1 MVQIIP
7 TQTLSSPTFIMNKIS
22 ATISTKIPIF
32 SSKSR
37 LFSDSSVDL
46 NGTGNCRN
54 RVLRVSS
61 KVKDKVS
68 SAELKEKWL
77 TSLSTPLHDESE
89 SNDKRLVEWV
99 IGVDPDVSGALA
111 LLRSDDFGCSVQ
123 VFDSPHVRL
132 LVGKTMRRRLDTRS
146 IVQLLRSFDAPPGTT
161 AYIEQSTPFP
171 TDGKQGWW
179 SGGFG
184 YGIWTGVL
192 VASGFSVVPVSSLM
206 WKNHFELAG
215 SRLSKD
221 DSRKA
226 ASTLFPSLSSQLTR
240 KKDHGRAEAL
250 LIAAYGKGLVLK
262 SEELLKPEALLPK
275 SEECL
280 SESDAIL
287 VKAG

>member
-7 TQTLSSPTFIMNKIS
+7 TQTLSSPTFIINKVS
-22 ATISTKIPIF
+22 ATISTKIRIF

-37 LFSDSSVDL
+37 LFFDSPIDL
-46 NGTGNCRN
+46 NDIGNGRN

-61 KVKDKVS
+61 KVRDKVS

-77 TSLSTPLHDESE
+77 TSLSTPLHDEPE

-99 IGVDPDVSGALA
+99 IWVDPDVSGALA
-111 LLRSDDFGCSVQ
+111 LLRSDDFGCSAQ
-123 VFDSPHVRL
+123 SHVRL
-132 LVGKTMRRRLDTRS
+132 LVDKTMRRRLDTRS
-146 IVQLLRSFDAPPGTT
+146 IVQLLWRFDAPPGTT
-161 AYIEQSTPFP
+161 AYVEQSTPFP
-171 TDGKQGWW
+171 TDGKQ

-221 DSRKA
+221 DSRKT

-250 LIAAYGKGLVLK
+250 LTGAYGKGLVLK
-262 SEELLKPEALLPK
+262 SEELLEPEALLPK

-280 SESDAIL
+280 L
-287 VKAG
+287 